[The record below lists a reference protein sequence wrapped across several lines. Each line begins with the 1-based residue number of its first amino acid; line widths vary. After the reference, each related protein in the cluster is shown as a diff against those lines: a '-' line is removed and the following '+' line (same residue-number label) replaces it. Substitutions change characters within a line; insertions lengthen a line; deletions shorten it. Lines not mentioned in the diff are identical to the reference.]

1 MRVYLE
7 PYQKSLMKFFTNIIE
22 DFKPLTALAKNL
34 HHRCFTG
41 LYAHLCSDFPFYV
54 FLFFYDLEVS
64 ILWKREEGEGCING
78 KRRKARFIEWYLE
91 IYITRR
97 QFLRELFIRIFT
109 ILWNLRIASDFSF
122 YEPAQFHIIIF
133 FMLILHRFLSE
144 AFSLYFE

>member
-54 FLFFYDLEVS
+54 FLFF
-64 ILWKREEGEGCING
+64 
-78 KRRKARFIEWYLE
+78 
-91 IYITRR
+91 
-97 QFLRELFIRIFT
+97 
-109 ILWNLRIASDFSF
+109 
-122 YEPAQFHIIIF
+122 F
-133 FMLILHRFLSE
+133 F
-144 AFSLYFE
+144 AT